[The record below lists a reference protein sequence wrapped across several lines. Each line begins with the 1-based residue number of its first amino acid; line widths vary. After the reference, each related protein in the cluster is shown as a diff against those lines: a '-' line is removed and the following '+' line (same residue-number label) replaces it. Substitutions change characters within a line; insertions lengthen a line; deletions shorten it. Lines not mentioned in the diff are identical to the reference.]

1 MDTKSDTR
9 VKSRR
14 PGWAE
19 ELDLPAVVK
28 GAADGDEQAWDA
40 LIQRYSGLVW
50 SVARAFRLSP
60 DDAADVSQT
69 TWLRLAEHL
78 GDIVEPRGVGAWLAT
93 TARRE
98 CLRVLRKSGR
108 TIPTDF
114 DDDHLQAPD
123 NTAEVD
129 AGLDAGHEWAALRRA
144 VDELPEP
151 GRALLRVLMADPA
164 PSYVE
169 AGAALNMPVGSIG
182 PTRARCLKRLRNNP
196 DLVGI
201 FENMGASLS

>member
-1 MDTKSDTR
+1 
-9 VKSRR
+9 VN
-14 PGWAE
+14 
-19 ELDLPAVVK
+19 
-28 GAADGDEQAWDA
+28 GAIEGDQQAWGA
-40 LIQRYSGLVW
+40 LIEQFSGLVW
-50 SVARAFRLSP
+50 SVARAFRLNQA
-60 DDAADVSQT
+60 DAADVSQT

-78 GDIVEPRGVGAWLAT
+78 GDIIEPQGVGAWLAT

-98 CLRVLRKSGR
+98 CLRTLRTAGR

-114 DDDHLQAPD
+114 DDDHLLAPD
-123 NTAEVD
+123 DTAEID
-129 AGLDAGHEWAALRRA
+129 ADIDAGHQLAALRRA

-169 AGAALNMPVGSIG
+169 AGAALGMPVGSIG
-182 PTRARCLKRLRNNP
+182 PTRARCLNRLRSNP

-201 FENMGASLS
+201 IADLGASLS